1 MIARLLIAVWLAA
14 QIVPVGPVGQALIV
28 SVPVAMPAP
37 TAYYLLDVRVSGWQ
51 EPTPTISIR
60 IGTSVGD
67 AGIWY
72 DYTGSDAVFL
82 RGTINHTDF
91 TKTSLEATL
100 LQRLVTDGK
109 LPAGS
114 VTGVPR

>member
-1 MIARLLIAVWLAA
+1 MLWTLGLTFALLIGR
-14 QIVPVGPVGQALIV
+14 QQQLIV
-28 SVPVAMPAP
+28 TAPVTVQAP
-37 TAYYLLDVRVSGWQ
+37 VSYYLLDLRISGWQ
-51 EPTPTISIR
+51 EPLPTVAVR

-67 AGIWY
+67 SGVWY
-72 DYTGSDAVFL
+72 TYEGKDGTFL
-82 RGTINHTDF
+82 RGTLNHTDF
-91 TKTSLEATL
+91 SKTSLEATL